1 MDIQTYIGFIG
12 VNTYVLTDENNNSII
27 IDPSENA
34 LSILRNL
41 QKNGFFLKAVL
52 LTHGHFDHIE
62 GAIELQDYAPI
73 YIYEGEEQFL
83 NDKSLNLCEELGK
96 MQSGK
101 IANYKTFSSGD
112 LKIDGFL
119 CNIKVLH
126 TPGHTFGSCSLLI
139 DGKLFSG
146 DTLFYHSFGRY
157 DFPTGNFNAL
167 CKSVVGLLDNLDESV
182 EIYPGHGEKTSVKE
196 EKLYN
201 GLYHYAKNQL

>member
-1 MDIQTYIGFIG
+1 MKIETHIGFIG
-12 VNTYVLTDENNNSII
+12 VNTYVLTDENKNSII

-34 LSILRNL
+34 TKILKDL
-41 QKNGFFLKAVL
+41 QKNGFLLKAVL

-73 YIYEGEEQFL
+73 YIHESEEQFL

-96 MQSGK
+96 RQSRK
-101 IANYKTFSSGD
+101 ITNYKTFLSGD
-112 LKIDGFL
+112 LKIDGFSFGV
-119 CNIKVLH
+119 KVLH
-126 TPGHTFGSCSLLI
+126 TPGHTLGSCSFFI
-139 DGKLFSG
+139 DEKLFSG

-157 DFPTGNFNAL
+157 DLPTGNFNSL
-167 CKSVVGLLDNLDESV
+167 CKSVVSLLDNLDESV

-201 GLYHYAKNQL
+201 GLYHYAKNKL